1 MLLSRKGATSSDPVA
16 TLRVG
21 YRELTS
27 TVQKGT
33 LAPTWFQPFALPAR
47 AGDAEDDDDD
57 DDDGA
62 GAGATA
68 AGGGGFGA
76 KAKGAGGRL
85 VPARLDLASAHVVS
99 AHPEVGLLRGG
110 GARGGNNA
118 MGRRRNAPPLEVVVD
133 DWDQYSGNDFMGRVE
148 IDLAPLSHKRRVR
161 SWYPLGGQADAADSK
176 LWGTNDKSKARGEV
190 ELALRW
196 CYNPSLDFLADGDD
210 GYPDKPPN
218 ELVVA
223 LVQVRLHP
231 VPAPCKER

>member
-47 AGDAEDDDDD
+47 AGDAEEDDDDD
-57 DDDGA
+57 DA

-99 AHPEVGLLRGG
+99 AHPEVGLWGG
-110 GARGGNNA
+110 GARGANA
-118 MGRRRNAPPLEVVVD
+118 GRRAPPLEVVVD

-161 SWYPLGGQADAADSK
+161 SWYPLGGKAGAVDSK
-176 LWGTNDKSKARGEV
+176 LWGNEKSKARGEV

-196 CYNPSLDFLADGDD
+196 CYNPSLDFLAEGD

-218 ELVVA
+218 ELVIA
-223 LVQVRLHP
+223 LVQVYT
-231 VPAPCKER
+231 CKQRRRVASSG